1 MSKKWLGT
9 LIGIWIV
16 AIVLGVIYSNTV
28 KDKSI
33 KKINTDEI
41 TIEEKVKEKVTIY
54 IPGADGR
61 ELIKKD
67 ENIEESQSRRDKS
80 VKVVSKTIEVL
91 QNEGF
96 LENKDITVLNLYFSG
111 DTAYIDLSPS
121 SKEMD
126 DNSRKSLLNIY
137 SIVNSLTELGNINRV
152 KILINGK
159 DGSNNLSKFYNQK
172 RVPQKIKGTL
182 FLVENLKFYM
192 FISFFSFYVSFRTK
206 P

>member
-67 ENIEESQSRRDKS
+67 ENIEESLSI
-80 VKVVSKTIEVL
+80 SK
-91 QNEGF
+91 N
-96 LENKDITVLNLYFSG
+96 
-111 DTAYIDLSPS
+111 
-121 SKEMD
+121 
-126 DNSRKSLLNIY
+126 
-137 SIVNSLTELGNINRV
+137 
-152 KILINGK
+152 
-159 DGSNNLSKFYNQK
+159 FYQ
-172 RVPQKIKGTL
+172 
-182 FLVENLKFYM
+182 
-192 FISFFSFYVSFRTK
+192 FFCCWYWFC
-206 P
+206 

>member
-9 LIGIWIV
+9 LIGIWID

-111 DTAYIDLSPS
+111 DTAYIDLSTS

-159 DGSNNLSKFYNQK
+159 DGSNNLSKFYN
-172 RVPQKIKGTL
+172 RNTNI
-182 FLVENLKFYM
+182 
-192 FISFFSFYVSFRTK
+192 
-206 P
+206 